1 MITSERYIVLL
12 LFSLLVIL
20 VCSGHNIPT
29 IASGT
34 YGNGWKY
41 DGSGNIK
48 SDPSRGVTSVIYNA
62 RFRDALLAGTFL
74 QQDPMA
80 DKYYGFSAYLYGACN
95 PLLNLDI

>member
-1 MITSERYIVLL
+1 MITSERFIVLL

-29 IASGT
+29 IAYGT

-62 RFRDALLAGTFL
+62 RFRDALLGGTFL
-74 QQDPMA
+74 QQDPLA
-80 DKYYGFSAYLYGACN
+80 EKYYGFSPYHYGACN